1 MSERGVEDRSGT
13 RQPLG
18 KKKFWILDFE
28 FWILDFGFWILDF
41 GFWILDGRGRSGA
54 GCGGH
59 GEEDWLCQSS
69 IVSSKIQHPK
79 SNINSSQPCRFL
91 LASSARVAIGSA
103 DFDEGL
109 LV

>member
-18 KKKFWILDFE
+18 KKKFWILDF
-28 FWILDFGFWILDF
+28 GFWME
-41 GFWILDGRGRSGA
+41 
-54 GCGGH
+54 
-59 GEEDWLCQSS
+59 EEDQARDAAATGKRIGFASLRLSHPTS
-69 IVSSKIQHPK
+69 NIQHPK
-79 SNINSSQPCRFL
+79 SNIISSQPCRFL